1 MTKKG
6 HSFKLDKAQL
16 RTLYKTNLPLYE
28 QALLDYQQSI
38 RQLLDQH
45 GLASTIKY
53 RVKRFETYYEKLRD
67 ITLDTS
73 GSRQSISDFLGLR
86 IICPFLADIETI
98 ERVLTKHYP
107 VLEVERKATQHSFRE
122 FGYDSVHVQVDL
134 PLNETFQPMPGTSK
148 GCEIQLRTIL
158 QDAWAEVEH
167 ELVYKSDIVIP
178 NESIRRKLA
187 ALNATLTLSDLIFQ
201 EIRDFQD
208 ELRRHGRKRR
218 ESLDWQTSPMSDS
231 SNKDISPSPGSFNSL
246 ILGPVPK
253 TLTSELETLM
263 LQALDAHSNQNFQM
277 AVKLYSKLLTLK
289 LGPKFRALIYNHRG
303 LAFLAQGQT
312 RLAFKDFCKAIQFQP
327 NNIRSYVNRGLCG
340 RVMKQFEQAIADFN
354 HVLDM
359 DNEHDECTFGRAQ
372 CYFEMGLYDQALND
386 CKSLL
391 QRRPEDQA
399 VQHFVKLIYQ
409 AMVEP

>member
-1 MTKKG
+1 MTRKARP
-6 HSFKLDKAQL
+6 FKLDKAQL
-16 RTLYKTNLPLYE
+16 RALYKTNLPRYE
-28 QALLDYQQSI
+28 QALQDYQQSI

-45 GLASTIKY
+45 GLAPTMKY

-67 ITLDTS
+67 ITL
-73 GSRQSISDFLGLR
+73 GSRGTSQSLSDFLGLR

-98 ERVLTKHYP
+98 ESILTKHYP
-107 VLEVERKATQHSFRE
+107 VLEVERKVTQHSFRE
-122 FGYDSVHVQVDL
+122 FGYDSVHLQVDL
-134 PLNETFQPMPGTSK
+134 PLNEVAKPMPGTSK

-201 EIRDFQD
+201 EIRDFQE

-218 ESLDWQTSPMSDS
+218 ESLDWQVPS
-231 SNKDISPSPGSFNSL
+231 SAGVSKKTISPSPESFNSL

-253 TLTSELETLM
+253 TLTTELETLM

-289 LGPKFRALIYNHRG
+289 LEPKFRALIYNHRG
-303 LAFLAQGQT
+303 LAFFAQGQT
-312 RLAFKDFCKAIQFQP
+312 RLAFKDFSKAIQFQP

-340 RVMKQFEQAIADFN
+340 RVMKQFEQAIKDFN

-359 DNEHDECTFGRAQ
+359 DNEHEECIFGRAQ
-372 CYFEMGLYDQALND
+372 CYFEMGLYDQALDD
-386 CKSLL
+386 CKNLL

-399 VQHFVKLIYQ
+399 VQHLSKLIYQ
-409 AMVEP
+409 AMIEP